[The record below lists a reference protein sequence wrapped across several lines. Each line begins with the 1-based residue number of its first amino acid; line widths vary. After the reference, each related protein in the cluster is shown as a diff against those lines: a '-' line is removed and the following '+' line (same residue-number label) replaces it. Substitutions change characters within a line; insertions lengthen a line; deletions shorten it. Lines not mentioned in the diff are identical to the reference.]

1 MAKPSIGDMI
11 EHSEPE
17 FERVV
22 TGKVIE
28 LFDLQFLYEVHKVVE
43 KDKEKI
49 PVDKTST
56 RMCLYN
62 DSSESWKKI

>member
-17 FERVV
+17 FDRVV

-49 PVDKTST
+49 RLSITFK
-56 RMCLYN
+56 
-62 DSSESWKKI
+62 

>member
-56 RMCLYN
+56 RMCMFN
-62 DSSESWKKI
+62 ESWKKI